1 MTSCFEF
8 TAVPARPLV
17 YPINLSLACVNKKNK
32 TKMAGKKKKK
42 KKPKHMHSL
51 FLQFRQALGKKY
63 CQSRHLVGHV
73 SLLR

>member
-42 KKPKHMHSL
+42 KETETYALTFPPI
-51 FLQFRQALGKKY
+51 QAGFR
-63 CQSRHLVGHV
+63 
-73 SLLR
+73 